1 MTVLVL
7 AVIALFQITPA
18 QAERLRWV
26 PNPKV
31 TNGTWVSD
39 PSHHLSAK
47 TVDSLNSLLS
57 TLSRETG
64 AEMTVV
70 AIDSTSGFEPFDV
83 ALALHRMWGVGQ
95 KGRDNG
101 IVLLWVPTQRAVQ
114 VSVGYGLEGVLP
126 DSRVGR
132 VRDQSIFPAF
142 RRGDF
147 DAGMLAGVEAIATI
161 AREEKDARGSTMSTT
176 NPRAD
181 SLPNGRAVVEREPGR
196 TAGKRT
202 GIVFG
207 VIGGILALAGA
218 VGGVA
223 TYRRRRPRK
232 CPNGHGNMVRLDE
245 QADDTHLDAGQ
256 QLEERL
262 KSVNYDVWVC
272 PTCQYVSIVPHNAWF
287 SKYSKCQSCGRRTL
301 ETSSRTLIRATT
313 SHSGREEVTER
324 CKNCGWTRT
333 YERTI
338 PQVQASSG
346 SSGGFSSGGGGG
358 GGGSFGGGSAGGGGA
373 GGRY

>member
-1 MTVLVL
+1 MMTLVL
-7 AVIALFQITPA
+7 AVVALLQITPA

-26 PNPKV
+26 PNPRV
-31 TNGTWVSD
+31 TKGTWVSD
-39 PSHHLSAK
+39 PSHRLKPA

-57 TLSRETG
+57 TLSRDTG
-64 AEMTVV
+64 AEMAVV

-147 DAGMLAGVEAIATI
+147 DAGMLAGVEAIAAI

-176 NPRAD
+176 NPP
-181 SLPNGRAVVEREPGR
+181 PNPSPNAPRMVERETGR
-196 TAGKRT
+196 SAGRRT

-207 VIGGILALAGA
+207 MLGGVLALVGG

-223 TYRRRRPRK
+223 AYRRRRPRQ
-232 CPNGHGNMVRLDE
+232 CPNGHGAMVRLDE
-245 QADDTHLDAGQ
+245 QADDAHLDTGQ

-272 PTCQYVSIVPHNAWF
+272 PTCQHVLVVPHNAWF
-287 SKYSKCQSCGRRTL
+287 SKYSKCTSCGRRTL

-313 SHSGREEVTER
+313 SHSGSEEVTER
-324 CKNCGWTRT
+324 CRNCGWTRT
-333 YERTI
+333 YTRTI
-338 PQVQASSG
+338 PRVETSSG
-346 SSGGFSSGGGGG
+346 TSGGSGSGG

-373 GGRY
+373 GGHY

>member
-1 MTVLVL
+1 MTTLVL
-7 AVIALFQITPA
+7 AVIALLQITPR

-26 PNPKV
+26 PNPRV

-39 PSHHLSAK
+39 PSHHLAPA

-57 TLSRETG
+57 ALSRETG
-64 AEMTVV
+64 TEIAVV

-101 IVLLWVPTQRAVQ
+101 IVVLWVPTQRAVQ

-142 RRGDF
+142 RRGEF
-147 DAGMLAGVEAIATI
+147 DAGMLAGVEALATI

-176 NPRAD
+176 RPP
-181 SLPNGRAVVEREPGR
+181 PNGRGVVERQPSGSVGSR
-196 TAGKRT
+196 K
-202 GIVFG
+202 GIIV
-207 VIGGILALAGA
+207 GGIA
-218 VGGVA
+218 GGVLTIA
-223 TYRRRRPRK
+223 GGLGGFAAYARRRKRK
-232 CPNGHGNMVRLDE
+232 CPNGHGAMVRLDE
-245 QADDTHLDAGQ
+245 RADDAHLDKGQ
-256 QLEERL
+256 RLEEEL
-262 KSVNYDVWVC
+262 ESVDYDVWVC
-272 PTCQYVSIVPHNAWF
+272 PTCQHVLVLPHRAWF
-287 SKYSKCQSCGRRTL
+287 SKYSKCTSCGRRTL
-301 ETSSRTLIRATT
+301 ETRSRTIVRATT
-313 SHSGREEVTER
+313 MHEGSEEITER
-324 CKNCGWTRT
+324 CRNCGWTRT
-333 YERTI
+333 YMRTI
-338 PQVQASSG
+338 PRVQTSSG
-346 SSGGFSSGGGGG
+346 SSGGFSSGGGGGGG

>member
-1 MTVLVL
+1 MTTLVL
-7 AVIALFQITPA
+7 AVVALLQITPA
-18 QAERLRWV
+18 QAERLRWI

-39 PSHHLSAK
+39 PSHHLNSK

-132 VRDQSIFPAF
+132 VRDQTIFPAF

-147 DAGMLAGVEAIATI
+147 NEGMLAGVAAIAAI

-176 NPRAD
+176 KP
-181 SLPNGRAVVEREPGR
+181 PNAPAMVEREPGR
-196 TAGKRT
+196 SAGRRT

-207 VIGGILALAGA
+207 IIGGVLALAGG

-223 TYRRRRPRK
+223 TFRRRRPQR
-232 CPNGHGNMVRLDE
+232 CPNGHGAMVRLDE
-245 QADDTHLDAGQ
+245 QADDAHLDAGQ

-272 PTCQYVSIVPHNAWF
+272 PTCQHVSIVPHKAWF
-287 SKYSKCQSCGRRTL
+287 SKYSKCTSCGRRTL

-313 SHSGREEVTER
+313 SHSGSEEVTER
-324 CKNCGWTRT
+324 CRNCGWTRT
-333 YERTI
+333 YTRTI
-338 PQVQASSG
+338 PRVQTSSG
-346 SSGGFSSGGGGG
+346 SSGGGGG
-358 GGGSFGGGSAGGGGA
+358 GGGGGSSFGGGSAGGGGA

>member
-1 MTVLVL
+1 MTTLVL
-7 AVIALFQITPA
+7 AVVALLQITPA

-26 PNPKV
+26 PNPGV

-39 PSHHLSAK
+39 PSHHLKPA

-57 TLSRETG
+57 ALSREAG
-64 AEMTVV
+64 AEMAVV

-114 VSVGYGLEGVLP
+114 VSIGYGLEGVLP

-132 VRDQSIFPAF
+132 VRDETIFPAF

-147 DAGMLAGVEAIATI
+147 DAGMLAGVEAIAAI

-176 NPRAD
+176 NPP
-181 SLPNGRAVVEREPGR
+181 PNGPAVVEREPGR
-196 TAGKRT
+196 SSGRGK

-207 VIGGILALAGA
+207 AIGGLLALAGG

-223 TYRRRRPRK
+223 TYRRRRPRQ
-232 CPNGHGNMVRLDE
+232 CPNGHGAMARLDE
-245 QADDTHLDAGQ
+245 QADDAHLDRGQ

-272 PTCQYVSIVPHNAWF
+272 PTCQQVSIVPHNAWF
-287 SKYSKCQSCGRRTL
+287 SRYSKCTSCGRRTL
-301 ETSSRTLIRATT
+301 ETSSRTLVRATT
-313 SHSGREEVTER
+313 SHSGSEEVTER
-324 CKNCGWTRT
+324 CRNCGWTRT
-333 YERTI
+333 YTRTI
-338 PQVQASSG
+338 PRVQASSG
-346 SSGGFSSGGGGG
+346 GSGGFSSGGSGGG

>member
-1 MTVLVL
+1 MTTLVL
-7 AVIALFQITPA
+7 AIVALLQITPV

-31 TNGTWVSD
+31 KNGTWVSD
-39 PSHHLSAK
+39 PSHHLKPA

-64 AEMTVV
+64 AEMAVV
-70 AIDSTSGFEPFDV
+70 AIDSTSGFEPFDI

-114 VSVGYGLEGVLP
+114 VSIGYGLEGVLP

-132 VRDQSIFPAF
+132 IRDQTIFPAF

-147 DAGMLAGVEAIATI
+147 DAGMLAGVEAIAAI

-176 NPRAD
+176 NPRPD
-181 SLPNGRAVVEREPGR
+181 TQPNGRAVVEREPGR
-196 TAGKRT
+196 SAGRRPS
-202 GIVFG
+202 IVFG
-207 VIGGILALAGA
+207 VIGGVLALAGG

-223 TYRRRRPRK
+223 AYRRRRPRK
-232 CPNGHGNMVRLDE
+232 CPNGHGAMVRLDE
-245 QADDTHLDAGQ
+245 QADDAHLDTGQ

-262 KSVNYDVWVC
+262 ESVNYDVWVC
-272 PTCQYVSIVPHNAWF
+272 PTCQHVSIVPHNAWF
-287 SKYSKCQSCGRRTL
+287 SKYSKCKSCGRRTL

-313 SHSGREEVTER
+313 SHSGSEEVTER

-333 YERTI
+333 YTRTI
-338 PQVQASSG
+338 PRVQTSSG
-346 SSGGFSSGGGGG
+346 SSGGFRSGGGGG
-358 GGGSFGGGSAGGGGA
+358 GSSFGGGSAGGGGA